1 MFTAV
6 IINHKDKM
14 NKLILFSI
22 LLLTHFNI
30 FPQHKI
36 IETKEDQITISLD
49 FTNIYSVIDTL
60 IEGRT
65 FTKISGNY
73 SSFQKFGEPWLP
85 GYMVSAALPHN
96 AEVTI
101 QIINIEDYQHTNKF
115 VLPFPKEDPNYTP
128 LTIEN
133 LNEEVY
139 STNKLFPEL
148 PAELGYEYTYRFSR
162 IGQFYFYPF
171 QFNPVTRELREIKK
185 MTVRII
191 IRNSNNNNFIVS
203 NVYDP
208 HTENILSSVVIN
220 PEQGVQ
226 WIAKTESLSE
236 SLRSDDYWYNS
247 NKEYIKIY
255 THQKGVHRV
264 TYEQL
269 LNAGANI
276 SSGVPIEKLEMF
288 ANEEPVPIDVVDSN
302 NDGIFNSGDY
312 VQFVAFPPPPGAF
325 TKLNIYNKHN
335 IYWFSHQADT
345 TGYHYNIKNG
355 IPYTWTRTLT
365 SIVRTDHYE
374 KDSLYEQLGYA
385 PNDNRDYWY
394 WDKASGNNGNVTYP
408 FTGRFE
414 RLVGLDE
421 DQPYVKLRV
430 SLHGMTT
437 ASCNYGHN
445 VDFFVNDKFV
455 GNLKWN
461 GQEAAIFEGQFYV
474 SQDSVPIFF
483 DGNYVTVKANGDVCS
498 FSRTDEIRI
507 NWFQL
512 EYWSY
517 TRTFQ
522 NNFTFKSP
530 FGYNGLNRYLTW
542 NWLRDNVKVYI
553 PQRGDMFNEIQLFD
567 DPDRSAVFLDT
578 VLVQT
583 EYFMVADD
591 YFLNPDSL
599 IKDIST
605 DYRASTNA
613 ADYIIITHP
622 KFRSIAEQLANYRQ
636 NNFPDPLIDNPRI
649 FIADIFDIYDEFSGG
664 LLNPYAVRDFIKH
677 AFENWQSPAPAH
689 VVLIGDMSRD
699 YRKLLSNSRLN
710 YIPSIPLRV
719 FQYGQTISDN
729 LLVAV
734 AGNDIL
740 PDLTIGRIS
749 IETVEEGEVFLN
761 KLFNYPA
768 DNSKKWKQNFL
779 LLSSGLNLEDENR
792 FRFNDENVRL
802 DTMYL
807 QKIGLNSKKIFRYP
821 TRDEHQIYR
830 GEGPEIRRGFNEGAA
845 VANYYGHG
853 GGYQW
858 DLVFLNDDI
867 YLLENQFKLP
877 LILSVT
883 CYTAHFDNQ
892 KVFAEQFVLVPN
904 KGAIGFFGSSGLTNW
919 DAGKFVNHRLF
930 QEMINNRNYLT
941 GKVFQTAKMN
951 TPAVH
956 SYGEQINLLTYIGE
970 PLLELALPKK
980 PDFEIRTNS
989 FSVDNPNPLVN
1000 EVVNIKLKIT
1010 NYGLNFPNDSV
1021 TVQFFANSID
1031 TSNVISSVK
1040 VPSFNIE
1047 DSITVSWIP
1056 EEGGLVTIYAVVN
1069 GDNLI
1074 DEDDHIDNIASF
1086 SLPVFNISDPNIY
1099 APQNGFS
1106 TSSNSIEFLLS
1117 DIGYYI
1123 DRQLQYVFHFDTS
1136 FNFNSNT
1143 LDSIIVNPTE
1153 GVVRFN
1159 KTFPDGIYFW
1169 RTRIID
1175 GENIARWSNVRTFR
1189 TGSENLSGFSIKEKQ
1204 LSTLQS
1210 YNMNYNFS
1218 QGVLQLNT
1226 DLLPPRPSQ
1235 TRFIENIEMNNSLF
1249 DSLIV
1254 TTIDTDGNYIYF
1266 SSNWYYAYNYD
1277 SLGRAKIYR
1286 VGTGN
1291 GGTTKGLIEEI
1302 PGFHK
1307 LIRNSI
1313 FYHDDG
1319 YLYVAL
1325 GDSAS
1330 LFRINVNNFS
1340 DTSYVSIPDGLIR
1353 WEDATTNKGAYYLK
1367 SDGQYVYNLATLDP
1381 EGAHKYTL
1389 KIFDPANNWSVV
1401 EQKVLSG
1408 SSYPGFTDFFI
1419 AHGYLYPAENYE
1431 SGFIRRIRISDN
1443 FYDEEW
1449 LSATPFRNF
1458 YGWCYDRINDNVYA
1472 AVFNINFNFPPKIA
1486 KFVGSYIDAS
1496 GYVQTEQ
1503 VGPAYK
1509 WNSINYELENNSSS
1523 GSYEATLIGFNRKT
1537 NQVDT
1542 LINNLQPST
1551 SLTQFNNGN
1560 YQYLKLHF
1568 DLVDSSL
1575 GSNDPMKLKSIHFD
1589 FTNPPEISVSKED
1602 FSFTPDSLLQGYN
1615 ITMNLKVKNLGETAA
1630 DSVNLRFYLNNGDST
1645 FYNPIVSVPKDTFI
1659 IVSTEIPTSAFLFDQ
1674 SVQVIANTTDLE
1686 LFTYNNISS
1695 NSFFVARDSIK
1706 PLFRITFDGTEIING
1721 DIISSKPNVEMRL
1734 EDNSP
1739 LLLDTANFTIV
1750 HIYQNRYNQIRFN
1763 NPALEYSIAEYPNSE
1778 VVINWKPTLG
1788 NGRHVLEVLA
1798 KDASGNFFDTTVNR
1812 SIFNVFDK
1820 DDIVNVY
1827 PYPNPFANETHFT
1840 FQLLGSNIPEELYIK
1855 IFTVAGRLIK
1865 EIQVPISDLQIGFN
1879 RIFWDGKDED
1889 GDDIANGVYFY
1900 KVITKTNGVTKI
1912 LTEKMARVR

>member
-1 MFTAV
+1 
-6 IINHKDKM
+6 M

-22 LLLTHFNI
+22 LLLAHINI
-30 FPQHKI
+30 FSQHKI
-36 IETKEDQITISLD
+36 LESNENQITLSID
-49 FTNIYSVIDTL
+49 FTNRYSVIDTL

-96 AEVTI
+96 ADVTI
-101 QIINIEDYQHTNKF
+101 QILNIEDYQHTNKF
-115 VLPFPKEDPNYTP
+115 VLPFPKEDPEFTP
-128 LTIEN
+128 LKIEN

-139 STNKLFPEL
+139 STNKFFPEL
-148 PAELGYEYTYRFSR
+148 PAELGYEYTYRFAR
-162 IGQFYFYPF
+162 IGQFYFYPY

-185 MTVRII
+185 MTVRILI
-191 IRNSNNNNFIVS
+191 NNSNNNNFIVS

-226 WIAKTESLSE
+226 WVAKTESLSE
-236 SLRSDDYWYNS
+236 SLRSDDYWYKP

-276 SSGVPIEKLEMF
+276 SSGVPIEKLELF
-288 ANEEPVPIDVVDSN
+288 ANENQVPIDVVDIDEDS
-302 NDGIFNSGDY
+302 IFNNGDFI
-312 VQFVAFPPPPGAF
+312 QFVAFPPPSGQF
-325 TKLNIYNKHN
+325 TKSNIYNRHN
-335 IYWFSHQADT
+335 IYWFSTEGDT
-345 TGYHYNIKNG
+345 SSLRYLTTPGMSFNYIRSIKEQEK
-355 IPYTWTRTLT
+355 IDFYEID
-365 SIVRTDHYE
+365 SI
-374 KDSLYEQLGYA
+374 YEQLGYA

-394 WDKASGNNGNVTYP
+394 WGSAIGNNGNYTSQFVTY
-408 FTGRFE
+408 FE
-414 RLVGLDE
+414 NFKAFDVENR
-421 DQPYVKLRV
+421 YVRLRV
-430 SLHGMTT
+430 NMHGITT
-437 ASCNYGHN
+437 AACNYGHKA
-445 VDFFVNDKFV
+445 DIFINDKLV
-455 GNLKWN
+455 GTALWN
-461 GQEAAIFEGQFYV
+461 GQTEYTFETNFYV
-474 SQDSVPIFF
+474 SNDSVQIFPEGNVIRIAA
-483 DGNYVTVKANGDVCS
+483 DGNICHPSNSDV
-498 FSRTDEIRI
+498 IRI
-507 NWFQL
+507 NWFDFK
-512 EYWSY
+512 YAS
-517 TRTFQ
+517 
-522 NNFTFKSP
+522 NNRVAGNNYLLRSP
-530 FGYNGLNRYLTW
+530 LGLNGINLY
-542 NWLRDNVKVYI
+542 WLWEWQSDSMKIYI
-553 PQRGDMFNEIQLFD
+553 PSKNKVLENPLFLND
-567 DPDRSAVFLDT
+567 FDKTVYFVDT
-578 VLVQT
+578 TLTQT
-583 EYFMVADD
+583 EYFVVGDD
-591 YFLNPDSL
+591 FYITPDSL
-599 IKDIST
+599 VKEINT
-605 DYRASTNA
+605 NYRASSNA

-622 KFRSIAEQLANYRQ
+622 KFKSIAEQLANYRQ
-636 NNFPDPLIDNPRI
+636 NNFPDPLINNPRI

-664 LLNPYAVRDFIKH
+664 LLDPYAVRDFIKH

-699 YRKLLSNSRLN
+699 YRKLLTNSRLN

-761 KLFNYPA
+761 KLINYPA

-779 LLSSGLNLEDENR
+779 LLSSGLNLDDENR

-802 DTMYL
+802 DTLYL

-830 GEGPEIRRGFNEGAA
+830 GEGPEIRRGFNEGAV

-1021 TVQFFANSID
+1021 TVQFYKNSID
-1031 TSNVISSVK
+1031 TSNLISSVK
-1040 VPSFNIE
+1040 VPSFNLQ
-1047 DSITVSWIP
+1047 DSVIINWIP

-1099 APQNGFS
+1099 APQNGLT

-1136 FNFNSNT
+1136 FNFNSSA
-1143 LDSIIVNPTE
+1143 LDSIIVNPSE

-1159 KTFPDGIYFW
+1159 KTFPSGIYFW

-1175 GENIARWSNVRTFR
+1175 GENLARWSNVRTFR

-1204 LSTLQS
+1204 LATLQT
-1210 YNMNYNFS
+1210 YNLNYNPT

-1226 DLLPPRPSQ
+1226 DLLPPRPAQ
-1235 TRFIENIEMNNSLF
+1235 NRFIENIDMNNSLF

-1254 TTIDTDGNYIYF
+1254 TTIDTDGRYIYF

-1291 GGTTKGLIEEI
+1291 GGTTKGLIEEVT
-1302 PGFHK
+1302 GFHK

-1313 FYHDDG
+1313 FYHNDG

-1353 WEDATTNKGAYYLK
+1353 WEDATTNKGSYYLK
-1367 SDGQYVYNLATLDP
+1367 SDGQYVYNLAIRDE
-1381 EGAHKYTL
+1381 EGAYKYTL

-1408 SSYPGFTDFFI
+1408 SSYPGFTDFFV
-1419 AHGYLYPAENYE
+1419 AHGYLYPTENYE

-1458 YGWCYDRINDNVYA
+1458 YGWCYDRFNDNVYA
-1472 AVFNINFNFPPKIA
+1472 AVFNVSFNYLPSIA
-1486 KFVGSYIDAS
+1486 KFVGRYIDAV
-1496 GYVQTEQ
+1496 GNVATDQI
-1503 VGPAYK
+1503 GPAFK
-1509 WNSINYELENNSSS
+1509 WNSVNYDFENNSSS
-1523 GSYEATLIGFNRKT
+1523 GNFEATLVGYNRKT

-1560 YQYLKLHF
+1560 YQYLKLYF
-1568 DLVDSSL
+1568 NLVDSSL
-1575 GSNDPMKLKSIHFD
+1575 GSNEPMKLKSIHFD
-1589 FTNPPEISVSKED
+1589 YTNPPEISVSKED

-1615 ITMNLKVKNLGETAA
+1615 ITMNLKVKNIGETEA
-1630 DSVNLRFYLNNGDST
+1630 DSVNIKFYLNNADST

-1659 IVSTEIPTSAFLFDQ
+1659 IVSTEIPTSALLFNQ

-1695 NSFFVARDSIK
+1695 NTFFVARDSIK
-1706 PLFRITFDGTEIING
+1706 PLFKITFDGQEIING
-1721 DIISSKPNVEMRL
+1721 DIISSRPNVEMRL
-1734 EDNSP
+1734 TDNSP

-1763 NPALEYSIAEYPNSE
+1763 NSALEYSIAEYPNSE

-1827 PYPNPFANETHFT
+1827 PYPNPFANETYFT
-1840 FQLLGSNIPEELYIK
+1840 FQLLGSNIPEELNIK

-1865 EIQVPISDLQIGFN
+1865 EIEVPVSELQIGFN